1 MSGDGPYG
9 PVVNGT
15 QIVFFEYLP
24 NKPAAISFVVL
35 FGIATLAHLIFLFI
49 FRAWFFIPFI
59 LGGICEIFGYFG
71 RAQAHDTPDKAGPF
85 ILQNVLLLAGTPFLA
100 ATIYMS
106 LRRVATALDS
116 QHLSFISLRWLTKLY
131 VLIDIACIVSQFI
144 GAIIP
149 ASGEPDAIT
158 KGRTILIAGLIV
170 QLCALSIFIL
180 TSLYLYIRIR
190 QETGPFLDSSLVRWR
205 RYFRTIEAVTVIMI
219 IRSIVRA
226 VEYLQGQEGFV
237 ISHEVFIYL
246 FDASLMF
253 LVMVLFL
260 IVHPGRLVKK
270 GTGMKW
276 RGQTQIDEAG
286 EDIMHLHPAVHWPIP
301 DVISRQYQFSAFAH
315 LIAGPSSTPT
325 VSPIM
330 FALRRIIARP
340 MLRVAT
346 RQIHVTPR
354 RFASA
359 DQPPNMQQLESMMND
374 PHIRETFEK
383 LSRHPPAIEAMQKM
397 GDIIKSK
404 GLATSGPPSKMDI
417 MKLMMDKEFRDAAM
431 TLTTEMQN
439 AGVEI
444 NPDVFMKMMQGEK

>member
-24 NKPAAISFVVL
+24 NKPAAVSFVVL
-35 FGIATLAHLIFLFI
+35 FGIVTLVHLVFLFI
-49 FRAWFFIPFI
+49 LRAWFFIPFI

-205 RYFRTIEAVTVIMI
+205 RYFRTIEAVTIIMI

-226 VEYLQGQEGFV
+226 VEYLQGQGGFV

-253 LVMVLFL
+253 LVMLLFL
-260 IVHPGRLVKK
+260 IIHPGRLVKS
-270 GTGMKW
+270 GTRMKR
-276 RGQTQIDEAG
+276 RGQTHIDEAG
-286 EDIMHLHPAVHWPIP
+286 DDIMHL
-301 DVISRQYQFSAFAH
+301 R
-315 LIAGPSSTPT
+315 PSSTPT
-325 VSPIM
+325 VQPIM

-340 MLRVAT
+340 VLRVAT

-359 DQPPNMQQLESMMND
+359 DQPPNMQQIESMMND

-417 MKLMMDKEFRDAAM
+417 MKLMMDKEFRDAAT

>member
-1 MSGDGPYG
+1 MSDGPYG

-35 FGIATLAHLIFLFI
+35 FGIATLAHLVFLFI

-106 LRRVATALDS
+106 LRR
-116 QHLSFISLRWLTKLY
+116 
-131 VLIDIACIVSQFI
+131 
-144 GAIIP
+144 AIIP

-226 VEYLQGQEGFV
+226 VEYLQGQGGFV
-237 ISHEVFIYL
+237 ISQEVFIYL
-246 FDASLMF
+246 FDALLMF
-253 LVMVLFL
+253 LVMLLFL
-260 IVHPGRLVKK
+260 IVHPGRLIKN

-276 RGQTQIDEAG
+276 RGQTQINEAA
-286 EDIMHLHPAVHWPIP
+286 EDIMN
-301 DVISRQYQFSAFAH
+301 
-315 LIAGPSSTPT
+315 
-325 VSPIM
+325 
-330 FALRRIIARP
+330 LREYRA
-340 MLRVAT
+340 
-346 RQIHVTPR
+346 
-354 RFASA
+354 
-359 DQPPNMQQLESMMND
+359 
-374 PHIRETFEK
+374 
-383 LSRHPPAIEAMQKM
+383 
-397 GDIIKSK
+397 
-404 GLATSGPPSKMDI
+404 
-417 MKLMMDKEFRDAAM
+417 
-431 TLTTEMQN
+431 
-439 AGVEI
+439 
-444 NPDVFMKMMQGEK
+444 

>member
-35 FGIATLAHLIFLFI
+35 FGIATFAHLVFLFI

-149 ASGEPDAIT
+149 ASGEPDGIT

-226 VEYLQGQEGFV
+226 VEYLQGQGGFV

-246 FDASLMF
+246 FDALLMF
-253 LVMVLFL
+253 LVMLLFL
-260 IVHPGRLVKK
+260 IVHPGRLVKN

-276 RGQTQIDEAG
+276 RGQTQINEAA
-286 EDIMHLHPAVHWPIP
+286 EDIMHL
-301 DVISRQYQFSAFAH
+301 
-315 LIAGPSSTPT
+315 
-325 VSPIM
+325 
-330 FALRRIIARP
+330 
-340 MLRVAT
+340 
-346 RQIHVTPR
+346 
-354 RFASA
+354 
-359 DQPPNMQQLESMMND
+359 
-374 PHIRETFEK
+374 REY
-383 LSRHPPAIEAMQKM
+383 RA
-397 GDIIKSK
+397 
-404 GLATSGPPSKMDI
+404 
-417 MKLMMDKEFRDAAM
+417 
-431 TLTTEMQN
+431 
-439 AGVEI
+439 
-444 NPDVFMKMMQGEK
+444 

>member
-24 NKPAAISFVVL
+24 NKPAAVSFVVL
-35 FGIATLAHLIFLFI
+35 FGIVTLVHLVFLFI
-49 FRAWFFIPFI
+49 LRAWFFIPFI

-205 RYFRTIEAVTVIMI
+205 RYFRTIEAVTIIMI

-226 VEYLQGQEGFV
+226 VEYLQGQGGFV

-253 LVMVLFL
+253 LVMLLFL
-260 IVHPGRLVKK
+260 IIHPGRLVKS
-270 GTGMKW
+270 GTRMKW
-276 RGQTQIDEAG
+276 RGQTHIDEAG
-286 EDIMHLHPAVHWPIP
+286 DDIMHLP
-301 DVISRQYQFSAFAH
+301 FTH

-325 VSPIM
+325 AQPIM

-340 MLRVAT
+340 VLRVAT

-359 DQPPNMQQLESMMND
+359 DQPPNMQQIESMMND

-417 MKLMMDKEFRDAAM
+417 MKLMMDKEFRDAAT

>member
-24 NKPAAISFVVL
+24 NKPAAISSVVL
-35 FGIATLAHLIFLFI
+35 FGIATLAHLVLLFI

-180 TSLYLYIRIR
+180 TSLYLYVRIR

-226 VEYLQGQEGFV
+226 VEYLQGQGGFV
-237 ISHEVFIYL
+237 ISHEAFIYL
-246 FDASLMF
+246 FDALLM
-253 LVMVLFL
+253 LLAMVLFL
-260 IVHPGRLVKK
+260 IVHPGRLVKN

-276 RGQTQIDEAG
+276 RGQTQIDEAR
-286 EDIMHLHPAVHWPIP
+286 EDIMHLREYRAQH
-301 DVISRQYQFSAFAH
+301 
-315 LIAGPSSTPT
+315 
-325 VSPIM
+325 
-330 FALRRIIARP
+330 
-340 MLRVAT
+340 
-346 RQIHVTPR
+346 
-354 RFASA
+354 
-359 DQPPNMQQLESMMND
+359 D
-374 PHIRETFEK
+374 P
-383 LSRHPPAIEAMQKM
+383 
-397 GDIIKSK
+397 
-404 GLATSGPPSKMDI
+404 
-417 MKLMMDKEFRDAAM
+417 
-431 TLTTEMQN
+431 
-439 AGVEI
+439 V
-444 NPDVFMKMMQGEK
+444 V

>member
-35 FGIATLAHLIFLFI
+35 FGIVTLAHLVFLFI
-49 FRAWFFIPFI
+49 LRAWFFIPFI

-71 RAQAHDTPDKAGPF
+71 RAQAHDNPDKAGPF

-158 KGRTILIAGLIV
+158 KGRIILIAGLIV

-205 RYFRTIEAVTVIMI
+205 RYFRTIEAVTIIMI

-226 VEYLQGQEGFV
+226 VEYLQGQGGFV

-253 LVMVLFL
+253 LVMLLFL
-260 IVHPGRLVKK
+260 IIHPGRLVKS

-276 RGQTQIDEAG
+276 GGQTQIDE
-286 EDIMHLHPAVHWPIP
+286 P
-301 DVISRQYQFSAFAH
+301 AFAH
-315 LIAGPSSTPT
+315 LIAETSSTPT
-325 VSPIM
+325 VQPIM

-417 MKLMMDKEFRDAAM
+417 MKLMMDKEFRDAAT

>member
-24 NKPAAISFVVL
+24 NKPAAISFVAL
-35 FGIATLAHLIFLFI
+35 FGIATLAHLVFLFI

-180 TSLYLYIRIR
+180 TSLYLYIRTR

-219 IRSIVRA
+219 IRSIVRV
-226 VEYLQGQEGFV
+226 VEYLQGQGGFV

-246 FDASLMF
+246 FDALLMF
-253 LVMVLFL
+253 LVMLLLL
-260 IVHPGRLVKK
+260 IVHPGRLVKN

-276 RGQTQIDEAG
+276 RGQTQIHEGA
-286 EDIMHLHPAVHWPIP
+286 EDIMHLP
-301 DVISRQYQFSAFAH
+301 FAH
-315 LIAGPSSTPT
+315 LIAGPSSTPPAQ
-325 VSPIM
+325 PIM

-417 MKLMMDKEFRDAAM
+417 MKLMMDKEFRDAA
-431 TLTTEMQN
+431 TKLTTEMQN